1 MSKNRIKQVQIT
13 KSQRINPKVDSY
25 DNLENNANKN
35 PSFCFKHISKKHGLK
50 NCEKNELISFCDTLC
65 KLSNLTWNEIINNNR
80 HKLGLET
87 IKIKSLKIPI
97 NKDLVN
103 DDHLIAIR
111 FYNKKP
117 MLGFRQGCIYHI
129 MFLDC
134 KMNLYD
140 HS

>member
-35 PSFCFKHISKKHGLK
+35 PSFCFKHINKKYGLK
-50 NCEKNELISFCDTLC
+50 NCEKNELISFFDTLC

-111 FYNKKP
+111 FHNKKP
-117 MLGFRQGCIYHI
+117 MLGFCQGCIYHI